1 MEPGSIR
8 ETLIAGE
15 EPSLENFRERYIC
28 CVVRGH
34 VTAELP
40 YSGKKELV

>member
-1 MEPGSIR
+1 MCK
-8 ETLIAGE
+8 TVIASQQS
-15 EPSLENFRERYIC
+15 SLENFRERHIC

-34 VTAELP
+34 VGAELP